1 MTKKS
6 SKFFNEIEIG
16 KYVTVAVSKFDRGPL
31 DKKNLE
37 GIIIDKTN
45 NVYRIGT
52 KNGILKN
59 WFTRS
64 DLTCVSSISFNYS
77 DIPQEKIISL
87 REACAS
93 QSMFSGQGFLKC
105 QCQPSKKQCNT
116 KRCACFKSKH
126 LCNSKCHSSNP
137 CQNK

>member
-1 MTKKS
+1 M
-6 SKFFNEIEIG
+6 
-16 KYVTVAVSKFDRGPL
+16 VSVPKFDRGPL

-37 GIIIDKTN
+37 GIIVDKKN

-52 KNGILKN
+52 KSGILKN
-59 WFTRS
+59 WFTRD
-64 DLTCVSSISFNYS
+64 DLTSVSSISFNYN
-77 DIPQEKIISL
+77 DIPQEQIISL

-93 QSMFSGQGFLKC
+93 QSMFSGQGFSKC
-105 QCQPSKKQCNT
+105 NCQPSKKQCNT